1 MKINHLLTG
10 TSALLA
16 IGLTACV
23 DDNYDLSDIDT
34 TTRVSIND
42 LVVPANIDDVTL
54 GDIIT
59 FDEESR
65 IRAVTIDG
73 KTFYALV

>member
-16 IGLTACV
+16 LGLTACV

-42 LVVPANIDDVTL
+42 LVVPANIDEVTL
-54 GDIIT
+54 GDII
-59 FDEESR
+59 
-65 IRAVTIDG
+65 
-73 KTFYALV
+73 